1 MVKNLQAKWETQ
13 IRHLGWEDPLKEGM
27 ATLSSILPEET
38 HGQNSLEGAGGFFT
52 AVPPRKPLH
61 QSVLLYKGNIFKTI
75 EKHRE

>member
-38 HGQNSLEGAGGFFT
+38 HGQNSLEGYRPWGHKESYMT
-52 AVPPRKPLH
+52 
-61 QSVLLYKGNIFKTI
+61 
-75 EKHRE
+75 